1 MSLALTYLLQALGH
15 REHSSG
21 FPWITFLEKKPVWAF
36 RRIFFRVKSFS
47 EKSVLRTIHSAKN
60 PRWKIHRSTGFQ
72 PTVLPSLGAHLSKP
86 PDWYW
91 WACRSSGCVESKSY
105 IKPKVNVSWS
115 AASSVF
121 NKFPT
126 FNLQTWKHTT
136 FMGLWQAHWA
146 SRLCQIEKFYKTKNE
161 CFWVTF
167 KFCFIHDP
175 PIPNFYL
182 ANLDMDPF
190 LMLLTSP

>member
-1 MSLALTYLLQALGH
+1 MDYFFGEKTCLGFSENILQSKIIQRKIGSANN
-15 REHSSG
+15 
-21 FPWITFLEKKPVWAF
+21 P
-36 RRIFFRVKSFS
+36 FS
-47 EKSVLRTIHSAKN
+47 EKSAVKN
-60 PRWKIHRSTGFQ
+60 PSVNRLSANR
-72 PTVLPSLGAHLSKP
+72 PTIIGGQLLKP
-86 PDWYW
+86 PNWYW

-167 KFCFIHDP
+167 KFCFSHDP

-190 LMLLTSP
+190 FMLLTSP